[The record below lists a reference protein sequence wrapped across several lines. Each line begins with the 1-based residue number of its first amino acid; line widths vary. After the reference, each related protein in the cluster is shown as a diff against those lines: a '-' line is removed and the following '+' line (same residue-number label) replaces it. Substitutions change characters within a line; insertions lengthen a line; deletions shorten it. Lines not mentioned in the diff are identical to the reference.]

1 MPCLQAVIEII
12 QKDGLQ
18 LFVIYIFKFF
28 NNHLMHLSQVAMKK
42 EGNNWVKTLEAPL
55 FSKQK

>member
-42 EGNNWVKTLEAPL
+42 EGNN
-55 FSKQK
+55 